1 MNLFSEEDIE
11 TYQQDGYIIVRN
23 LFTEEEIN
31 LLGQTARA
39 DNEMDKSSTKRDDGE
54 GNAVR
59 LALWNHPGDGI
70 YGMFAL

>member
-11 TYQQDGYIIVRN
+11 NYQEDGYIIVRN

-39 DNEMDKSSTKRDDGE
+39 DNEMDKSSNKRDDGE
-54 GNAVR
+54 PIV
-59 LALWNHPGDGI
+59 LKILDGL
-70 YGMFAL
+70 MNPSFMRHCTQ

>member
-11 TYQQDGYIIVRN
+11 NYQEDGYIIVRN

-39 DNEMDKSSTKRDDGE
+39 DNEMDKSSNKRDYGEPIVLKILDGLI
-54 GNAVR
+54 NPSFMR
-59 LALWNHPGDGI
+59 HCTQ
-70 YGMFAL
+70 

>member
-11 TYQQDGYIIVRN
+11 NYQEDGYIIVRN

-39 DNEMDKSSTKRDDGE
+39 DNEMDKSSNKRDDGE
-54 GNAVR
+54 PIV
-59 LALWNHPGDGI
+59 LKILDGLI
-70 YGMFAL
+70 NPSFMRHCTQ

>member
-11 TYQQDGYIIVRN
+11 NYQEDDYIIVRN

-39 DNEMDKSSTKRDDGE
+39 DNEMDKSSNKRDDGE
-54 GNAVR
+54 PIVLNI
-59 LALWNHPGDGI
+59 LDGL
-70 YGMFAL
+70 MNPSFMRHCTQ